1 MSNKLETLIKKIINK
16 PSRTQVWEEDHN
28 DSIDCYSHGLLIV
41 DSSLNFYSSIKTW
54 TFDKTNYKRDFH
66 YKENFLT
73 LFINVYYFQNKEDFK
88 LQDASF
94 TELRLKKTGKK
105 LQDFSIEINKIEK
118 FLRINRGHSL
128 FKENQSDS

>member
-16 PSRTQVWEEDHN
+16 HSRTQVWEEDHN